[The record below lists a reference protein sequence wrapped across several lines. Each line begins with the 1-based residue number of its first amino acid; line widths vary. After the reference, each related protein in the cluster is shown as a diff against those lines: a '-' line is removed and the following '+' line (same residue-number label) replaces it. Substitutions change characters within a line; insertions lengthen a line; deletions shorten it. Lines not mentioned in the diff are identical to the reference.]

1 LKDFRERLRNIIKS
15 MVGKVVTPG
24 DVVSLTGLPRYE
36 VLATFHVLEALGVVE
51 LVNEKGNYKVY
62 KLSSLGLRLL
72 EALESEKA
80 LELDIQGSE
89 KVAEASA

>member
-1 LKDFRERLRNIIKS
+1 MKDFRERLRNIIKS

-36 VLATFHVLEALGVVE
+36 VLAAFHVLEALGIVE

-62 KLSSLGLRLL
+62 KLSNLGLRLL

-80 LELDIQGSE
+80 LELNIQGNE

>member
-36 VLATFHVLEALGVVE
+36 VFAAFHVLEALGIVE

-62 KLSSLGLRLL
+62 KLSNLGLRLL

-80 LELDIQGSE
+80 LELNIQGNE